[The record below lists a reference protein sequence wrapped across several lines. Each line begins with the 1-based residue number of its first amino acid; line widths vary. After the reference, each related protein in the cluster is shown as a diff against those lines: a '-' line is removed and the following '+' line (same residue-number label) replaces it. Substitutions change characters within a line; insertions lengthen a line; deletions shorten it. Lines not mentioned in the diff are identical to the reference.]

1 MEGAGNL
8 AYVEMGQGSREIS
21 SRAGGETRSSCA
33 LQRAQGGFKY
43 GVEGALPPLC
53 RVHLWPYD
61 RSVAAPSDSIVTPEH
76 LRSVNIQTETK
87 THFIIGQWVSGSDN
101 HLQVS
106 GSDNHLQAIC
116 ARFGS
121 QPARGCGRF

>member
-1 MEGAGNL
+1 M
-8 AYVEMGQGSREIS
+8 EMGQGSREIS
-21 SRAGGETRSSCA
+21 SRAGGETWSSCA
-33 LQRAQGGFKY
+33 LQCAQGGFKY
-43 GVEGALPPLC
+43 RVDGALPPLC
-53 RVHLWPYD
+53 RVHLGPHD
-61 RSVAAPSDSIVTPEH
+61 RSAAAPSDSIVTPEH

-116 ARFGS
+116 ARSGS
-121 QPARGCGRF
+121 QPARGYGQF